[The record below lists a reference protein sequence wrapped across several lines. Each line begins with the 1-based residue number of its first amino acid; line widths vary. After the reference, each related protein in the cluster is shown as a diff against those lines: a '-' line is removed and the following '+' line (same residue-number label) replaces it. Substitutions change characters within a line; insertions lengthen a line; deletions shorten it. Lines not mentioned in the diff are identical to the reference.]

1 MEVNTMKALKKII
14 IIVLTAIM
22 LVSVLSVPASASSP
36 VKTAQLTVSA
46 YNIKLKL
53 AEAIAANANAAIVQ
67 LVTIAQNQTNPDID
81 ALIAQTNAISA
92 LAILLINALGFDA
105 VCEYVEYEIAG
116 QIVAIDPIIVIP
128 IGGGGT
134 TT

>member
-1 MEVNTMKALKKII
+1 MKALKKII

-67 LVTIAQNQTNPDID
+67 LVTIAQSQTNPDID

-116 QIVAIDPIIVIP
+116 QIVAIDPLIVIP

-134 TT
+134 NT